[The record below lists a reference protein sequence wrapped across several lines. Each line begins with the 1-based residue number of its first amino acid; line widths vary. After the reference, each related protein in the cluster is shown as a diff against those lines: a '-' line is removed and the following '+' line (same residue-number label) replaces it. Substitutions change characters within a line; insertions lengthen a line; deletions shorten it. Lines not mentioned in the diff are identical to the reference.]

1 MVFNTIKLLIFGP
14 TGSMGKLISKLA
26 LEDKNI
32 DVVAVCD
39 VNNVGE
45 DLANIVGTSDPN
57 KIKITDV
64 KSLRETI
71 NDTNPDVAVDFTVAG
86 ATEENCMICAEK
98 GIRCVIGTTALS
110 QEFLDKFEIEI
121 KKNHAP
127 AVISP
132 NMATGVNVLFKM
144 ASTLTSY
151 LSNWDIE
158 VMEAHHHRKIDA
170 PSGTA
175 LKIGQI
181 LSETI
186 GSDFERIAKFGR
198 QRGPSKRLI
207 GAKKEIGIHSIRGGD
222 IVGDHIILYAGP
234 GERIELK
241 HQAHSRTCFADGAI
255 IAIKFVADAK
265 EDKIYTTQEVLS
277 L

>member
-1 MVFNTIKLLIFGP
+1 
-14 TGSMGKLISKLA
+14 MGKLISKLA
-26 LEDKNI
+26 LEDKDIN
-32 DVVAVCD
+32 VVAACD
-39 VNNVGE
+39 VKNIGE

-57 KIKITDV
+57 KIKITATKDL
-64 KSLRETI
+64 KEI
-71 NDTNPDVAVDFTVAG
+71 IKDTNPNVAVDFTVAA
-86 ATEENCMICAEK
+86 ATEKNCMICVEN

-121 KKNHAP
+121 KNHHAP

-144 ASTLTSY
+144 ASILTSY
-151 LSNWDIE
+151 LSDWDIE
-158 VMEAHHHRKIDA
+158 VIEAHHHRKVDA

-175 LKIGQI
+175 LKLGQI
-181 LSETI
+181 LSETV
-186 GSDFERIAKFGR
+186 GSEFEEIAKFGR
-198 QRGPSKRLI
+198 QRGPNKRPV

-222 IVGDHIILYAGP
+222 IVGDHTILYAGP

-241 HQAHSRTCFADGAI
+241 HQAHSRSCFADGSI
-255 IAIKFVADAK
+255 VAIKFIAGAE
-265 EDKIYTTQEVLS
+265 EDKIYATREVLG

>member
-1 MVFNTIKLLIFGP
+1 MIKLLIFGP
-14 TGSMGKLISKLA
+14 TGSMGKLISKFA
-26 LEDKNI
+26 LEDKDI
-32 DVVAVCD
+32 DVVAACD
-39 VNNVGE
+39 VKNIGE
-45 DLANIVGTSDPN
+45 DLANIVGTIDPN
-57 KIKITDV
+57 KIKIATT
-64 KSLRETI
+64 KNLKEI
-71 NDTNPDVAVDFTVAG
+71 IKDTNPNVAVDFTIAA
-86 ATEENCMICAEK
+86 ATEENCMICVEN

-144 ASTLTSY
+144 ASILTSY
-151 LSNWDIE
+151 LSDWDIE
-158 VMEAHHHRKIDA
+158 VIETHHHRKVDA

-175 LKIGQI
+175 LKLGQI

-186 GSDFERIAKFGR
+186 GSEFEKIAKFGR
-198 QRGPSKRLI
+198 QRGPSKRLV

-241 HQAHSRTCFADGAI
+241 HQAHSRECFADGSI
-255 IAIKFVADAK
+255 VAIKFIAGAK
-265 EDKIYTTQEVLS
+265 EDKIYTTREVLG